1 MLGQFPGIL
10 TEQPSTAFTEDAYF
24 LLLLRTYESEFILL
38 KQILIL
44 INISHMYFFII
55 IYINKNNTLIIA

>member
-55 IYINKNNTLIIA
+55 IYNNKNNTLIIA